1 MQESNPSRSEHQT
14 ESPTA
19 EQVPH
24 SGVHHGER
32 PVDEFDNTKLR
43 EAAERGLVN
52 PVPDT
57 PAELVPE
64 SAKKSRRGI
73 LIGATATV
81 AGAAIVAGSW
91 LGIKAA
97 TDPGA
102 ESEVPAPNPNETS
115 LIEESPAP
123 EETTAP
129 IEQELTLE
137 QQIAEKQ
144 IPAGLSPEEYATALF
159 ERQTEWSNAGA
170 NDDLVMRS
178 VDANLSWEEFLP
190 QVVEENATVYA
201 PALFGPNWRDSEELV
216 EYVDAMKRM
225 NLTTLKGFVGTA
237 WNRDE
242 RPENLEA
249 YRYWREP
256 ADPRLVN
263 EEGDKRHFQIM
274 VMNYDNAD
282 QNSIDD
288 GAIEKDN
295 GRIKILMNTTIV
307 DGVEYVAAINEFR
320 I

>member
-1 MQESNPSRSEHQT
+1 M
-14 ESPTA
+14 

-32 PVDEFDNTKLR
+32 PVDEFDKTDLA

-64 SAKKSRRGI
+64 KAKKSRRGL

-91 LGIKAA
+91 LGVKAA
-97 TDPGA
+97 TDAGA
-102 ESEVPAPNPNETS
+102 ESEAPAPNPNETS

-159 ERQTEWSNAGA
+159 ERQTDWANAGA
-170 NDDLVMRS
+170 NDDLVIRS
-178 VDANLSWEEFLP
+178 VEANLSWEEFLP
-190 QVVEENATVYA
+190 QVVEENAAVFI
-201 PALFGPNWRDSEELV
+201 PALFGPNWRDSEQVV

-225 NLTTLKGFVGTA
+225 NLTTLQNYVGTA
-237 WNRDE
+237 WNQNE
-242 RPENLEA
+242 RPENIEG
-249 YRYWREP
+249 YRTWREP
-256 ADPRLVN
+256 SDPRLVID
-263 EEGDKRHFQIM
+263 EGNGRSFQIM
-274 VMNYDNAD
+274 VMEFDNSVN
-282 QNSIDD
+282 NSIDD
-288 GAIEKDN
+288 NVIEAYN
-295 GRIKILMNTTIV
+295 GRIKLLLSTSVI
-307 DGVEYVAAINEFR
+307 DGVEYIVKANEFR